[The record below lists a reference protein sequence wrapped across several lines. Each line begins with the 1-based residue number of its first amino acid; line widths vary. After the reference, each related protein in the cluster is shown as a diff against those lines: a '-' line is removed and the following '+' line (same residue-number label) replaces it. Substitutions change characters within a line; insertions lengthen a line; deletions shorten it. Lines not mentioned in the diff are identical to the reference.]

1 MALDIEKTYQAIVH
15 AARERKFITYSEI
28 AAASGEPW
36 SKARHIVPQQL
47 GRLLEISRAR
57 DWPYLSAIVV
67 TSQNAVSG
75 ILDSSSLAGFIN
87 AVRGL
92 GEIVEDPEAFVA
104 EHQKRVFAWAP
115 QAPDHLGP
123 EKEAS
128 ADDEAVGPRFVHYF
142 GPLLVD

>member
-1 MALDIEKTYQAIVH
+1 
-15 AARERKFITYSEI
+15 
-28 AAASGEPW
+28 
-36 SKARHIVPQQL
+36 

-75 ILDSSSLAGFIN
+75 ILDGSSLAGFIN

-142 GPLLVD
+142 GPLLDALREMGGEAKPQDVYDWVKSHVAITAAELDETNK